1 MTPTP
6 TRLSVRLAQI
16 AVLGVLVAVATALGL
31 ISVADG
37 IEMAQFEALL
47 TPAQLIE
54 WRGNGPL
61 SPALARL
68 IESDYAA
75 RSRIAVTLIPVLVG
89 LLMGGLV
96 GMESARA
103 LLRPFAR
110 LADAATRIARGDFSA
125 RVGQPALIVKID
137 RFTRVIDSMAE
148 TIERAELE
156 RRESSAAIAHELR
169 TPLTVLSGRLN
180 GMLDGVFPMDRAGVS
195 ALLAQTGLLAR
206 IVDDLRLLTLA
217 ETQHLGLD
225 LADCDL
231 ADQARIVAAAQ
242 PPGVTVTLDLSPAP
256 VRCDP
261 MRLRQ
266 ALQAL
271 LTNAARYGGTN
282 ITIATGTDARG
293 RFLSVL
299 DRGPGLTPDQAAAFD
314 RFWRADRSRARDTG
328 GSGPGC
334 RSCKPSPAPPGP
346 ARNTATAR
354 AAGPSFQLF
363 FRWGRGRP
371 GIGAPNPRGGVG
383 PTLCLTP
390 PPRRSL
396 PQAAHLPAPAQY
408 STRANDPRSARK
420 SGPAGKASPLSR
432 RCPGRPRRPAPD
444 RRPG

>member
-1 MTPTP
+1 MIPTP

-54 WRGNGPL
+54 LRGNGPL
-61 SPALARL
+61 SPELARL

-156 RRESSAAIAHELR
+156 RRESSAAIAHEVR

-180 GMLDGVFPMDRAGVS
+180 GILDGVFPMDRAGVS

-206 IVDDLRLLTLA
+206 IV
-217 ETQHLGLD
+217 
-225 LADCDL
+225 AD
-231 ADQARIVAAAQ
+231 AQ

-261 MRLRQ
+261 TRLRQ
-266 ALQAL
+266 ALQAV
-271 LTNAARYGGTN
+271 LTNAARYGGTD

-299 DRGPGLTPDQAAAFD
+299 DRGPGLTPDEAAAFD

-334 RSCKPSPAPPGP
+334 RSCKPSPAPTGP

-354 AAGPSFQLF
+354 AAGLSFQLF